1 MRTPESTVELHG
13 IVVNTVDIGERDRL
27 FQLLTAERGLL
38 TVYANGAR
46 LLKNRYLTTTQLF
59 CYGRYFLS
67 EKNGRYTVQDVTL
80 EESFY
85 DLRREVD
92 RAALGAYI
100 CEVATYTGTEIP
112 DTELLRLILNT
123 LYAVSRGLFDLTLI
137 KAAFEFR
144 MATELG
150 FMPDLS
156 ACDVCG
162 TTKGEFIFDLS
173 AGNLICRDCR
183 DTLTARALY
192 EEGTAEHRI
201 EVLTPGV
208 RAAVEY
214 VLSAPPER
222 LFSFRLEKDDLRSF
236 AHAAEDYL
244 IWHTDHKFSTLEFY
258 HQVAL

>member
-1 MRTPESTVELHG
+1 MRAPESTVEVHG
-13 IVVNTVDIGERDRL
+13 IVVNTIDIGERDRL

-46 LLKNRYLTTTQLF
+46 ALKNRYLTTTQLF
-59 CYGRYFLS
+59 CYGRYFLA
-67 EKNGRYTVQDVTL
+67 EKNDRYTVQDVTL

-85 DLRREVD
+85 DLRCEVD
-92 RAALGAYI
+92 RAALGAYV
-100 CEVATYTGTEIP
+100 CEVATYTGTEVP

-123 LYAVSRGLFDLTLI
+123 LYAVSRGLFHLALI

-144 MATELG
+144 MAAELG
-150 FMPDLS
+150 FMPDVT
-156 ACDVCG
+156 ACAVCG
-162 TTKGEFIFDLS
+162 ITEGEFIFDLS

-192 EEGTAEHRI
+192 VEGMGEHRI

-222 LFSFRLEKDDLRSF
+222 LFSFRLEEEDLHIF

-244 IWHTDHKFSTLEFY
+244 VWHTDHQFSTLEFY

>member
-1 MRTPESTVELHG
+1 MRAQESTVEVHG
-13 IVVNTVDIGERDRL
+13 IVVNTIDIGERDRL

-46 LLKNRYLTTTQLF
+46 ALKNRYLTTTQLF
-59 CYGRYFLS
+59 CYGRYFLA
-67 EKNGRYTVQDVTL
+67 EKNDRYTVQDVTL

-85 DLRREVD
+85 DLRCEVD
-92 RAALGAYI
+92 RAALGAYV
-100 CEVATYTGTEIP
+100 CEVATYTGTEVP

-123 LYAVSRGLFDLTLI
+123 LYAVSRGLFHLALI

-144 MATELG
+144 MAAELG
-150 FMPDLS
+150 FMPDVT
-156 ACDVCG
+156 ACAVCG
-162 TTKGEFIFDLS
+162 ITEGEFIFDLS

-192 EEGTAEHRI
+192 EEGMGEHRI

-222 LFSFRLEKDDLRSF
+222 LFSFRLEEEDLHIF

-244 IWHTDHKFSTLEFY
+244 VWHTDHQFSTLEFY

>member
-1 MRTPESTVELHG
+1 MRAPESTVEVHG
-13 IVVNTVDIGERDRL
+13 IVVNTIDIGERDRL

-46 LLKNRYLTTTQLF
+46 ALKNRYLTTTQLF
-59 CYGRYFLS
+59 CYGRYFLA
-67 EKNGRYTVQDVTL
+67 EKNDRYTVQDVTL

-85 DLRREVD
+85 DLRCEVD
-92 RAALGAYI
+92 RAALGAYV
-100 CEVATYTGTEIP
+100 CEVATYTGTEVP

-123 LYAVSRGLFDLTLI
+123 LYAVSRGLFHLALI

-144 MATELG
+144 MAAELG
-150 FMPDLS
+150 FMPDVT
-156 ACDVCG
+156 ACAVCG
-162 TTKGEFIFDLS
+162 ITEGEFIFDLS

-192 EEGTAEHRI
+192 EGGMGEHRI

-222 LFSFRLEKDDLRSF
+222 LFSFRLEEEDLHIF

-244 IWHTDHKFSTLEFY
+244 VWHTDHQFSTLEFY

>member
-1 MRTPESTVELHG
+1 MITPQNSSEVHG

-46 LLKNRYLTTTQLF
+46 QLKNRYLTTTQLF
-59 CYGRYFLS
+59 CYGRYYLS
-67 EKNGRYTVQDVTL
+67 EKKGRYTVQDVTL

-85 DLRREVD
+85 DLRSEVD

-100 CEVATYTGTEIP
+100 CEVATYTGTEMP
-112 DTELLRLILNT
+112 DVGLLRLILNT
-123 LYAVSRGLFDLTLI
+123 LYAVSRGLFDLRLV
-137 KAAFEFR
+137 KASFEFR

-150 FMPDLS
+150 FMPDMS
-156 ACDVCG
+156 ACAVCG
-162 TTKGEFIFDLS
+162 VTEGEYIFDLS

-183 DTLTARALY
+183 DTLTARAHY
-192 EEGTAEHRI
+192 EEGAVEHRI
-201 EVLTPGV
+201 EMLSPGV

-214 VLSAPPER
+214 VLNAPPER
-222 LFSFRLEKDDLRSF
+222 LFSFRLEEDDLCSF
-236 AHAAEDYL
+236 EHAAEDYL

-258 HQVAL
+258 HQVAP

>member
-1 MRTPESTVELHG
+1 MRAPESTVEVHG
-13 IVVNTVDIGERDRL
+13 IVVNTIDIGERDSL

-46 LLKNRYLTTTQLF
+46 ALKNRYLTTTQLF
-59 CYGRYFLS
+59 CYGRYFLA
-67 EKNGRYTVQDVTL
+67 EKNDRYTVQDVTL

-85 DLRREVD
+85 DLRCEVD
-92 RAALGAYI
+92 RAALGAYV
-100 CEVATYTGTEIP
+100 CEVATYTGTEVP

-123 LYAVSRGLFDLTLI
+123 LYAASRGLFHLALI

-144 MATELG
+144 MAAELG
-150 FMPDLS
+150 FMPDVT
-156 ACDVCG
+156 ACAVCG
-162 TTKGEFIFDLS
+162 ITEGEFIFDLS

-192 EEGTAEHRI
+192 EGGMGEHRI

-222 LFSFRLEKDDLRSF
+222 LFSFRLEEEDLHIF

-244 IWHTDHKFSTLEFY
+244 VWHTDHQFSTLEFY